1 MTHLSSGSNSPSA
14 SLRQKKLTLKAIHSA
29 ISSHSS
35 NHYLLR
41 RHSPFYHSNNMSSNV
56 GLSTPRGSGTSGHV
70 QRNLSVL
77 HPNKKPTNRFAPYP
91 SSRDD
96 IDLLRH
102 KQRQPDQK
110 ILAHDRARE
119 IEVKVFELRDKL
131 EDADVE
137 EEEIE
142 RRCEEL
148 RASLEKQNNGNAG
161 ARDGRGL
168 KRYQVHELAAAK
180 IEESEKLRR
189 ALGIRKDYEEGSHW
203 NKGAAATDDRLKKGL
218 REDDER
224 KRGEASPE
232 RIDREDDDDSEDG
245 SR

>member
-1 MTHLSSGSNSPSA
+1 MVSTTRHSSA
-14 SLRQKKLTLKAIHSA
+14 KKAIHSA
-29 ISSHSS
+29 T
-35 NHYLLR
+35 L
-41 RHSPFYHSNNMSSNV
+41 SPRIITFYHNSYPTTTSFNMSSNV

-70 QRNLSVL
+70 QRNLSAL

-91 SSRDD
+91 STRDD
-96 IDLLRH
+96 IDSLRH

-131 EDADVE
+131 EDADTE

-142 RRCEEL
+142 RQCEEL
-148 RASLEKQNNGNAG
+148 RSSLEKQNDGNAG
-161 ARDGRGL
+161 SRDGRGL

-203 NKGAAATDDRLKKGL
+203 KRGAAATEDRLKNGL
-218 REDDER
+218 KEEDVRKKDEAPP
-224 KRGEASPE
+224 KRT
-232 RIDREDDDDSEDG
+232 DREDSDDSEDEG
-245 SR
+245 R